1 MTKQELVDKLIGDY
15 YEHLI
20 FIGYEDEISSVEE
33 STLKKHTKEQLL
45 LVHRLLCILKELLED
60 IEELQQ
66 VILTAPSMGEAYEAQ
81 ALVNKLLDAMLVCG
95 FLSVDWMEFKEGDD
109 KRELIKITK
118 EFIKDA
124 GTLGEEYHN
133 ELAI

>member
-1 MTKQELVDKLIGDY
+1 MTKQQLIDKLMGDY
-15 YEHLI
+15 YEHLLS
-20 FIGYEDEISSVEE
+20 IGAEDEISSVKE

-60 IEELQQ
+60 IGELQQ
-66 VILTAPSMGEAYEAQ
+66 VIITAHSIGEVYEAK

>member
-66 VILTAPSMGEAYEAQ
+66 VILTALSMGEAYEAQ
-81 ALVNKLLDAMLVCG
+81 TLVNKLLDAMLVCG
-95 FLSVDWMEFKEGDD
+95 FLAVDWMEFKEGDD

>member
-20 FIGYEDEISSVEE
+20 FIGYEDEISSVKE

-81 ALVNKLLDAMLVCG
+81 TLVNKLLDAMLVCG

>member
-66 VILTAPSMGEAYEAQ
+66 AILTAPSMGEAYEAQ
-81 ALVNKLLDAMLVCG
+81 TLVNKLLDAMLVCG
-95 FLSVDWMEFKEGDD
+95 FLAVDWMEFKEGDD

>member
-1 MTKQELVDKLIGDY
+1 MTKQELIDKLIGDY

-20 FIGYEDEISSVEE
+20 FIGYEDEISSVKE

-109 KRELIKITK
+109 KRELIQITK